1 MSLLTLTEYAN
12 SRIFIAG
19 ALEGE
24 YYKLIDFLFTEEFS
38 YKDILVLTGNFVNSE
53 KVESEKLISFV
64 REHNNIFSVKGKNE
78 KSLVEDINDNPPI
91 FDITQKDFEFLESLP
106 LVIELNNQ
114 IYVVNSGYSS
124 NVSLEEQTPE
134 YTIYNVDEWYNKEQ
148 QAAIFCFTNEKL
160 NKVKVNSGYN
170 LGSIKNSLTSL
181 ILYKDCDPILITI

>member
-1 MSLLTLTEYAN
+1 MSLLTLKEHAD
-12 SRIFIAG
+12 SRVFIVG

-24 YYKLIDFLFTEEFS
+24 YYKFIDFLFTEEFC
-38 YKDILVLTGNFVNSE
+38 YKDILVLTGNFVNIE
-53 KVESEKLISFV
+53 NIESEKLISFI

-78 KSLVEDINDNPPI
+78 KLLLENINSNPPI

-124 NVSLEEQTPE
+124 SVSLEEQTPE
-134 YTIYNVDEWYNKEQ
+134 YTIYNIDEWYNNEQ

-181 ILYKDCDPILITI
+181 ILYKDCDPILITM